1 MMTRLRLRIDFRPDG
16 ALGPGKI
23 RLLEAIRE
31 EGSISAAARALD
43 MSYRR
48 AWLLVDDL
56 NRLFR
61 EPVVSAAVGGRHG
74 GGTEL
79 TDFGASLI
87 EEYRAI
93 ERDIFTAA
101 RPRLEA
107 LESALAPEGSR
118 PAAAGTDESFGKDP
132 ALMPGCAAGLKSLSR
147 SVGGPAACSGPGP
160 GGAGASAAP
169 AAADGPPRKRRGRPP
184 RVRPAEVS

>member
-1 MMTRLRLRIDFRPDG
+1 MTRLRLRIDFRPDG
-16 ALGPGKI
+16 AIGPGKI

-79 TDFGASLI
+79 TVFGAALI

-93 ERDIFTAA
+93 ERDIFAAA
-101 RPRLEA
+101 RPRLDA
-107 LESALAPEGSR
+107 LEAALAPEGSR
-118 PAAAGTDESFGKDP
+118 PAATPGTDESFGKDP

-147 SVGGPAACSGPGP
+147 AVGGPAACSGPGP
-160 GGAGASAAP
+160 GGAAAAP
-169 AAADGPPRKRRGRPP
+169 SSDGAPRKRRGRPP
-184 RVRPAEVS
+184 RVRPAEVP

>member
-1 MMTRLRLRIDFRPDG
+1 MTRLRLRIDFRPDG
-16 ALGPGKI
+16 AIGPGKI

-79 TDFGASLI
+79 TAFGAALI

-93 ERDIFTAA
+93 ERDIFAAA
-101 RPRLEA
+101 RPRLVA
-107 LESALAPEGSR
+107 LEAALAPEGSR
-118 PAAAGTDESFGKDP
+118 PAATPGTDESFGKDP
-132 ALMPGCAAGLKSLSR
+132 ALTPGCAAGLKSLSR
-147 SVGGPAACSGPGP
+147 AVGGPATCSGPGP
-160 GGAGASAAP
+160 GGAGAAAAP
-169 AAADGPPRKRRGRPP
+169 ADGAPRKRRGRPP
-184 RVRPAEVS
+184 RVRPAEVP

>member
-1 MMTRLRLRIDFRPDG
+1 MTRLRLRIDFRPDG
-16 ALGPGKI
+16 AIGPGKI

-79 TDFGASLI
+79 TDFGAALI

-93 ERDIFTAA
+93 ERDIFAAA
-101 RPRLEA
+101 RPRLET
-107 LESALAPEGSR
+107 LEAALAPEGSR
-118 PAAAGTDESFGKDP
+118 PAAAPGPDESFGKDP

-147 SVGGPAACSGPGP
+147 SVGGAPACAGPGP
-160 GGAGASAAP
+160 AGAG
-169 AAADGPPRKRRGRPP
+169 AADGPPRKRRGRPP
-184 RVRPAEVS
+184 RVRPAEAP